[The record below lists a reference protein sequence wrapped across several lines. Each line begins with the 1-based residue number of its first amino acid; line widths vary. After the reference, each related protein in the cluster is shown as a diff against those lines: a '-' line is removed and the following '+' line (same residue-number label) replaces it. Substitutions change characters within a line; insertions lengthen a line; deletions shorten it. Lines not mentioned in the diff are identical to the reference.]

1 MPTDYEKPLIHVV
14 DSTGN
19 KVAVTTTML
28 GSGTGGA
35 NTNTIV
41 YTEEELTSPGTT
53 TPRQMTNFRDAAWS
67 VKVANINTSVSI
79 RFEGS
84 MNNTDWFNLYGLSE
98 DIVIN
103 SNGTFYYQKNNC
115 NIEYIRFNFVSELG
129 GTTAI
134 INVITRLT

>member
-28 GSGTGGA
+28 DTVTA
-35 NTNTIV
+35 NVNKIV
-41 YTEEELTSPGTT
+41 YTEEELISPGIT

-67 VKVANINTSVSI
+67 VKVTNINTSVSI

-98 DIVIN
+98 DILIN